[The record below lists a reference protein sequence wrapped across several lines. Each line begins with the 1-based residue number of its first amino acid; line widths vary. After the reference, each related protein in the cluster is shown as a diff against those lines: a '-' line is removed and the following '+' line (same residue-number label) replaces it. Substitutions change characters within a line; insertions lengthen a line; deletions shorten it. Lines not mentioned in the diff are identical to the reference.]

1 MPPEYLIGDLT
12 FERLQLGLSEITG
25 YSYGAEE
32 RLIKQAGLEGTS
44 DPLEKL
50 FSVLSSHIEKHG
62 MDDLATSQFSTL
74 KKWLDD
80 PTGEGSKFVTRPPG
94 PYSRELY
101 DAYKRGKE
109 LHEASL
115 KSATKSVPE
124 VVDTSKFATETPE
137 EMAERL
143 RIEKTSAE
151 TDARIKKTI
160 DETKPAPLTEAE
172 IAERKAKQDELF
184 RKKPVD
190 EAPPSRLRRN
200 INRSQALSSSR
211 SCASRNSKIKIKGW
225 QNWF

>member
-1 MPPEYLIGDLT
+1 MATDSSAKFIGDLT
-12 FERLQLGLSEITG
+12 LNMLQNKISR
-25 YSYGAEE
+25 SASGAENPILDA
-32 RLIKQAGLEGTS
+32 RIPKAAGLEGVS
-44 DPLEKL
+44 DPYERIY
-50 FSVLSSHIEKHG
+50 SALSSHIEKYG
-62 MDDLATSQFSTL
+62 MNDNLTRQFESLARNVA
-74 KKWLDD
+74 DD
-80 PTGEGSKFVTRPPG
+80 PSLLSKYHVKQAL
-94 PYSRELY
+94 S
-101 DAYKRGKE
+101 AYRQGISM
-109 LHEASL
+109 HEASL

-151 TDARIKKTI
+151 TDARIKKNI
-160 DETKPAPLTEAE
+160 DETKPTPLTEAE

-190 EAPPSRLRRN
+190 EAPPSKLRRN
-200 INRSQALSSSR
+200 INRPQTLGSSR